1 MRLPA
6 TWPSRW
12 HAWACWMRDA
22 FRCFWTG
29 TNPTSGS
36 AETCWSPCK
45 RRLVDWWP
53 LVGKPGKLAPNYRSR
68 IHPFYLPETPS
79 MLRRAHALLLS
90 LLLLLTIAA
99 ADEPKERA
107 LTDGSKA
114 GPDFLIQGEYEG
126 KIGENTVAG
135 LQVIALGD
143 GKFDA
148 VMYAKGL
155 PGSGADKTRVPLKGE
170 TKDGITTFT
179 GM

>member
-1 MRLPA
+1 LARAPGAPGCGTHSDAAGRLRIRPRDQRKRAGHGVSAA
-6 TWPSRW
+6 TSWI
-12 HAWACWMRDA
+12 
-22 FRCFWTG
+22 G
-29 TNPTSGS
+29 GLLS
-36 AETCWSPCK
+36 ANRVSWLRIIAVGFT
-45 RRLVDWWP
+45 P
-53 LVGKPGKLAPNYRSR
+53 L
-68 IHPFYLPETPS
+68 YLPETPS
-79 MLRRAHALLLS
+79 MLCRAHALLLS
-90 LLLLLTIAA
+90 LLLLLTAAA
-99 ADEPKERA
+99 ADEPKERSF
-107 LTDGSKA
+107 TDGSKA